1 MASIFFLVRNRPH
14 PLLARRTFTTRGCV
28 GRRRGRKAGM
38 DGPNFSP
45 FRFSFCFPSR
55 LAGGGGGWAGRMEK
69 RRGGKEEWEMLIHMR
84 ATTTPQH
91 RHTLARVPG
100 PSLPPSL
107 PGSVYVTW
115 KKREGQVACVE
126 PLPDAHCGG
135 LAHMFPWAISL
146 SLLPTSPLFASPS
159 PIALPC
165 KASQG
170 RKERP

>member
-1 MASIFFLVRNRPH
+1 
-14 PLLARRTFTTRGCV
+14 
-28 GRRRGRKAGM
+28 
-38 DGPNFSP
+38 
-45 FRFSFCFPSR
+45 
-55 LAGGGGGWAGRMEK
+55 MEK

-100 PSLPPSL
+100 PSLPRSL

-146 SLLPTSPLFASPS
+146 SLLPTSPLFASLCIASLPHRS
-159 PIALPC
+159 PMQ
-165 KASQG
+165 SQPRSEGKTLIVMQRTGG
-170 RKERP
+170 RSQ